1 MNEAELVFTEV
12 LKCDRAALYLNRR
25 KILAP
30 GLSRRIASILKRRIS
45 GESVYYIL
53 GSAEFMGL
61 AFKVDPRVLVP
72 RPETEL
78 LVETACGMLSRG
90 GNASPSVLDIGTGS
104 GCIAVALAVNL
115 PSAEITATDISESAL
130 CVARENAV
138 LHHVQGRISFIHADL
153 FPSQTT
159 RTYDMIL
166 SNPPYIASGVIESL
180 EPEVR
185 GEPLNALDGGPDG
198 LFFYRRIIAAAAGW
212 LTERGLLAMEMGFDQ
227 AEAVKG
233 IAEKSGS
240 MRVSGILDDHTGKQR
255 VIVMERA

>member
-12 LKCDRAALYLNRR
+12 LKCDRTALYLNRR

-30 GLSRRIASILKRRIS
+30 DISRRIANVLKRRIS

-53 GSAEFMGL
+53 GRAEFMGL
-61 AFKVDPRVLVP
+61 EFKVDNRVLVP

-78 LVETACGMLSRG
+78 LVETALQMLSRCG
-90 GNASPSVLDIGTGS
+90 RSCPSVLDIGTGS
-104 GCIAVALAVNL
+104 GCIAVALAVKL
-115 PSAEITATDISESAL
+115 PSAGITATDISESAL
-130 CVARENAV
+130 CVARENA
-138 LHHVQGRISFIHADL
+138 LFHHVHSRISFIHADL
-153 FPSQTT
+153 FPSQTP

-185 GEPLNALDGGPDG
+185 GEPLSALDGGLDG

-227 AEAVKG
+227 AESVRD
-233 IAEKSGS
+233 IAEQSGC
-240 MRVSGILDDHTGKQR
+240 MRVSNILDDHTGKQR
-255 VIVMERA
+255 VIVMERV